1 MKDKILGEIKRGEND
16 VKPHSNSV
24 VSSFH
29 ADAPTFQP
37 RSTLLIGSGVGNS
50 ISNSNPV
57 ISSNSNSNN
66 SLNESSLVSNNEI
79 SSGLTATA
87 QPFIPSSIRHNTTS
101 MLDVIDHGFH
111 ISPNM
116 GVLGGGL
123 NINLGGVNS
132 NNAANNS
139 NNVNDHNNHT
149 NNSHNNNE
157 SNNYSPGQ
165 INSHLNSN
173 SLHHIKHGIM
183 YSGNGLQEGSNLS
196 LHHGGSYSSNVLNS
210 VDSNHNKSNHI
221 KDSNNIDLNHAVS
234 DNSKHPNNIGS
245 GVNGGNT
252 APLNDESVIETGGT
266 IHAPGIEYDG
276 ILLGSSGSSSTQKQ
290 VLTNNNSGKSGN
302 SGILVNDS
310 GQNVGIPRIQY
321 CNSVVVN
328 SGNNNSNIRSIN
340 GTDSGGFYSG
350 ESGESGGNHHI
361 GIGLT
366 QSTQSHN
373 HTQQNY
379 HHQQHGISGGIG
391 MLSTGQG
398 QGQGQIPG
406 VGVGMTL
413 LPGAGAFSIGNVNNN
428 NNNQNGNVL
437 DLSEY
442 CRRVRGWNLPFL
454 RMIPQMNAITQIRHE
469 LQLQNISLLL
479 TQNDILSMNSGIG
492 GHSNT
497 GVHNNNHH
505 NTNNNHNSN
514 NTNSNHHHG
523 NSGAGQVQ
531 NGPSNQM
538 LINQHQHYV
547 PQIVQRNYYGLCLLD
562 DSNIISTTRFCGY
575 QTYAYKAIN
584 IEDYTA
590 YCLRR
595 IDNFP
600 FSELDNTRH
609 CLDKWHKLTQHPC
622 IVSYR
627 HCFASL
633 DFPQGGALVVVY
645 DYIPN
650 ASTMESVHFKE
661 PIGEPLLWNYI
672 IQIVLALVHIHSS
685 QLAARVID
693 PTKLLISYRGRLRL
707 NCVGILDFTRI
718 DETKTIV
725 DYQKQDLVALGYIIL
740 ALCCGSLTIINDL
753 NHAVEQIF
761 LKSSMYSNDLKK
773 LVLILLSKPA
783 LNKNNL
789 DVFILANM
797 LAARMIPQ
805 IEHSLKLT
813 DALENEFRKE
823 IDNGRLFRLLTKIN
837 TIADR
842 SQLNSVHKWNETGD
856 RYICKLFR
864 EYLFQQTDNQGRPV
878 VDMGHILD
886 SLAKVD
892 VGTTETVTLMSSDG
906 SSILLVSF
914 ADIKHSIEKSFCEII
929 ASTTTNSNFNDL

>member
-1 MKDKILGEIKRGEND
+1 MKEKTPGETKRGDIET
-16 VKPHSNSV
+16 KSHSGL

-37 RSTLLIGSGVGNS
+37 RSGFVVGMGTGTGAGTFTGGSSGLGVEVG
-50 ISNSNPV
+50 
-57 ISSNSNSNN
+57 
-66 SLNESSLVSNNEI
+66 
-79 SSGLTATA
+79 SGLTASA
-87 QPFIPSSIRHNTTS
+87 QPFIPSAIRHNTSST
-101 MLDVIDHGFH
+101 IDHNEHGGFQM
-111 ISPNM
+111 SS
-116 GVLGGGL
+116 VSYSSSQLGNQQTGGTKQNVVFSGSGSL
-123 NINLGGVNS
+123 LGGVTQDS
-132 NNAANNS
+132 MGFGGMDLVNNTSVSDKGVGVINNLS
-139 NNVNDHNNHT
+139 GSEYEGLLIGAT
-149 NNSHNNNE
+149 S
-157 SNNYSPGQ
+157 SGQ
-165 INSHLNSN
+165 KSN
-173 SLHHIKHGIM
+173 SSLQEESQSSLGGNIHGIQ
-183 YSGNGLQEGSNLS
+183 YKSG
-196 LHHGGSYSSNVLNS
+196 
-210 VDSNHNKSNHI
+210 
-221 KDSNNIDLNHAVS
+221 
-234 DNSKHPNNIGS
+234 
-245 GVNGGNT
+245 T
-252 APLNDESVIETGGT
+252 
-266 IHAPGIEYDG
+266 
-276 ILLGSSGSSSTQKQ
+276 
-290 VLTNNNSGKSGN
+290 GN
-302 SGILVNDS
+302 SGTS
-310 GQNVGIPRIQY
+310 GFQGH
-321 CNSVVVN
+321 
-328 SGNNNSNIRSIN
+328 SIN
-340 GTDSGGFYSG
+340 GLDSTNYYGDSGNTVGHNQSITAGSG
-350 ESGESGGNHHI
+350 TGTVSGGAG
-361 GIGLT
+361 GIGL
-366 QSTQSHN
+366 
-373 HTQQNY
+373 
-379 HHQQHGISGGIG
+379 
-391 MLSTGQG
+391 
-398 QGQGQIPG
+398 G
-406 VGVGMTL
+406 VGVGGSGPSGGM
-413 LPGAGAFSIGNVNNN
+413 
-428 NNNQNGNVL
+428 NQHHHQHPNVL

-454 RMIPQMNAITQIRHE
+454 RTIPQMNAITQIRHE

-479 TQNDILSMNSGIG
+479 TQNDIISANQGHSGSSGEGGSGDGGSGNGSGGIG
-492 GHSNT
+492 
-497 GVHNNNHH
+497 
-505 NTNNNHNSN
+505 
-514 NTNSNHHHG
+514 
-523 NSGAGQVQ
+523 
-531 NGPSNQM
+531 
-538 LINQHQHYV
+538 QHYV
-547 PQIVQRNYYGLCLLD
+547 PPIVQRIFYGLCLLD
-562 DSNIISTTRFCGY
+562 DSNLASTTRFCGY

-584 IEDYTA
+584 VEDYSA

-595 IDNFP
+595 IDGFP
-600 FSELDNTRH
+600 LSEFDAVRPLLER
-609 CLDKWHKLTQHPC
+609 WQKLAQHPC

-627 HCFASL
+627 QSFASL
-633 DFPQGGALVVVY
+633 DFSQGSLVAVY

-707 NCVGILDFTRI
+707 NCVGILDLTRV
-718 DETKTIV
+718 DESKTIL

-761 LKSSMYSNDLKK
+761 LKSSLYSNDLKK

-842 SQLNSVHKWNETGD
+842 TQLNAIHKWNETGD

-864 EYLFQQTDNQGRPV
+864 EYLFQQTDSQGRPV

-892 VGTTETVTLMSSDG
+892 VGTSETITLMSGDG

-929 ASTTTNSNFNDL
+929 AATTSSSNFHDL